1 MNMKVI
7 LLLGVTLLSF
17 SASAQIGMS
26 QRDCQME
33 FGADVNSACPIYG
46 RIKWEK
52 IEFYKIPYMMS
63 VYFLDHKAAAVIYKL
78 DRQFTDEELDFILR
92 RNGFQGTGV
101 AYPRMAP
108 LPASGLP
115 SEEITQTT
123 TQGGTYKVKS
133 GDCLS
138 KIAHKYHLGTNAL
151 ASFNKIDPK
160 KALKVGQTIRI
171 PKVQRTETVTHGIIS
186 LEPMATS
193 VSSGSGSWS
202 IPGIN
207 AYTNADRTSLTIIT
221 DVAREYLAQ
230 QEATKT
236 EEEKLPPRDELE
248 AQLFGK
254 NI

>member
-1 MNMKVI
+1 MNMKLV

-78 DRQFTDEELDFILR
+78 DRQFTDEELDSILR

-115 SEEITQTT
+115 SEEIIQST
-123 TQGGTYKVKS
+123 TQGGIYKVKS

-138 KIAHKYHLGTNAL
+138 KIAHKHHLGTNAL
-151 ASFNKIDPK
+151 ANFNKMDPK

-171 PKVQRTETVTHGIIS
+171 PKVQRTETITNTVT
-186 LEPMATS
+186 LEPMTS
-193 VSSGSGSWS
+193 AVLTGAGNWS

-207 AYTNADRTSLTIIT
+207 AYINADKTSLTIIT

-230 QEATKT
+230 QESTKT